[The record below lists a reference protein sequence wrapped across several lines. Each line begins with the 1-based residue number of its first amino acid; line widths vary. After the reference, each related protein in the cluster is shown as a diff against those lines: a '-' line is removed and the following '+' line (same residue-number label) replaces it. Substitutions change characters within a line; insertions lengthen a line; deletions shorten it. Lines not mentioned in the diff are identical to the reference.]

1 MSFQPQ
7 RSFGPVKPWL
17 LAKNIPKK
25 VSAVR
30 LSNVLGLGRDDKFF
44 DRASESS
51 DAELVRDIKISLFEA
66 TVPHCMS
73 IIAKHNYTTLEGTV
87 IRIELAPLAKYNDMH
102 EVYVEVGA
110 EVTLKD
116 IFDHFSRWG
125 FVAGVFRKEIKPGQ
139 PPPSESGPIQYHV
152 FFTTKQAA
160 FDARQAIIKPG
171 RDARRVKYIK
181 DHDVKFIWIKNVGPQ
196 VPDFWVP
203 PVIKGNVIAVPINV
217 ASAASAS
224 VGRAVTYG
232 ESRPMPSRVP
242 PSKPT
247 PVVAPL
253 PPKPF
258 NDTPETQRAKH
269 SQDKSPERNI
279 FQPGQIKPRNLI
291 PPRSYPQHQS
301 PAKIH
306 ADWCNSAFV
315 AYETLYNM
323 SARSDQGKVSI
334 SSIAWGS
341 QLDISTF
348 RMHYGSKFTA
358 AIEPKKPVPVVSSST
373 VEMRQYGDKDSAAE
387 VLSIRHLGKV
397 ADHSD
402 AFTEGINMTSKGTIL
417 SMKCLESGH
426 LVTSTE
432 QQGLHVWD
440 MKENTEKGRAPIV
453 FLEGKEQDKNLWL
466 DVKGMD
472 VVSVDRDG
480 VLAKWDLTR
489 AVTSDSKFPLPED
502 KTIAIDGQYKFYSCS
517 VSLHS
522 TDSTVLTVSDRH
534 SQVIRWDMRAN
545 GPVQSSLSCMR
556 RTNRDPNDRRFSIR
570 GNKLRTAIPH
580 PLTGCEWNPHNPHE
594 FMTTSVNAIRIWDA
608 RKMSDDVHCRF
619 YDIGDKIQKAQ
630 WSPHK
635 PDVFGILGQ
644 DGLLRIT
651 KLQIPPSPPS
661 YLEELNSEDLFIHL
675 GHTLCVTDFAWCPY
689 LEDVI
694 CTVAAG
700 FDKEPGGIQVWR
712 PRNLYDLDD
721 NEEP

>member
-110 EVTLKD
+110 EVTLK
-116 IFDHFSRWG
+116 
-125 FVAGVFRKEIKPGQ
+125 
-139 PPPSESGPIQYHV
+139 
-152 FFTTKQAA
+152 AA

-171 RDARRVKYIK
+171 RDARRVVSVQGKRLTGYYIIMGADELFYYEQKYIK

-453 FLEGKEQDKNLWL
+453 L
-466 DVKGMD
+466 
-472 VVSVDRDG
+472 
-480 VLAKWDLTR
+480 
-489 AVTSDSKFPLPED
+489 
-502 KTIAIDGQYKFYSCS
+502 
-517 VSLHS
+517 
-522 TDSTVLTVSDRH
+522 
-534 SQVIRWDMRAN
+534 
-545 GPVQSSLSCMR
+545 
-556 RTNRDPNDRRFSIR
+556 DPNDRRFSIR

>member
-171 RDARRVKYIK
+171 RDARRVVSVQGKRLTGYYIIMGADELFYYEQKYIK

-224 VGRAVTYG
+224 VGRAVT
-232 ESRPMPSRVP
+232 
-242 PSKPT
+242 
-247 PVVAPL
+247 
-253 PPKPF
+253 
-258 NDTPETQRAKH
+258 
-269 SQDKSPERNI
+269 
-279 FQPGQIKPRNLI
+279 
-291 PPRSYPQHQS
+291 S

-387 VLSIRHLGKV
+387 VL
-397 ADHSD
+397 
-402 AFTEGINMTSKGTIL
+402 
-417 SMKCLESGH
+417 CLESGH

-453 FLEGKEQDKNLWL
+453 L
-466 DVKGMD
+466 
-472 VVSVDRDG
+472 
-480 VLAKWDLTR
+480 
-489 AVTSDSKFPLPED
+489 
-502 KTIAIDGQYKFYSCS
+502 
-517 VSLHS
+517 
-522 TDSTVLTVSDRH
+522 
-534 SQVIRWDMRAN
+534 
-545 GPVQSSLSCMR
+545 
-556 RTNRDPNDRRFSIR
+556 DPNDRRFSIR